1 MDDEIKT
8 MVITYRFNSNYYLH
22 RNEVSP
28 SVMASFMGSLKSLP
42 SGLLNFRNYESM
54 RWDSDIIF
62 WFSSRR
68 SEDLVRTKQNL
79 NFSFQGYADAQYSM
93 FALYEHSPYARNGT
107 TLDDTLRFPPKKYFI
122 AYPMIKDPTWY
133 LEPSEE
139 RKRIMSEHISM
150 AVNDP
155 ENSDIRSYTTYSY
168 GIGDQEFIVMYETD
182 SLTDWSHVTQRLRE
196 AKQRKWI
203 TKEYPIFVGIY
214 QDELK
219 F

>member
-1 MDDEIKT
+1 
-8 MVITYRFNSNYYLH
+8 
-22 RNEVSP
+22 
-28 SVMASFMGSLKSLP
+28 
-42 SGLLNFRNYESM
+42 
-54 RWDSDIIF
+54 
-62 WFSSRR
+62 
-68 SEDLVRTKQNL
+68 
-79 NFSFQGYADAQYSM
+79 
-93 FALYEHSPYARNGT
+93 
-107 TLDDTLRFPPKKYFI
+107 
-122 AYPMIKDPTWY
+122 MIKDPTWY
-133 LEPSEE
+133 LEPSED